1 MFTGDL
7 CGVPSQFF
15 RHVSSA
21 FVDSLGYF
29 AQAFSRIYPCF
40 DLYSIRQCHSTHVSL
55 LSAGCDRNYYTA
67 YCRGERHPI
76 TTFLPLKC
84 YLHFCNQPCFWIYN
98 SILGVPNNGLS
109 SIFIPFVFEK
119 RPILWRPQI
128 RWHDCTLRAKKIPL
142 IFYLLLGSNHWENG
156 STIPNDAKSILAA
169 NRAFLR
175 PWKGRIGKPI
185 SIFACL

>member
-55 LSAGCDRNYYTA
+55 PSAGCDRNYYTA

-84 YLHFCNQPCFWIYN
+84 YLHFCNQRISHDNCIK
-98 SILGVPNNGLS
+98 IAVRKNGLTS
-109 SIFIPFVFEK
+109 
-119 RPILWRPQI
+119 RPLAQLRKYLQCHNSNI
-128 RWHDCTLRAKKIPL
+128 RRC
-142 IFYLLLGSNHWENG
+142 
-156 STIPNDAKSILAA
+156 AA
-169 NRAFLR
+169 GQKGQLLR
-175 PWKGRIGKPI
+175 P
-185 SIFACL
+185 C

>member
-84 YLHFCNQPCFWIYN
+84 YLHFCNQPVFWDHCSTSAVLYFGLLYLFFVQLREADKH
-98 SILGVPNNGLS
+98 ILLYRSAQGKS
-109 SIFIPFVFEK
+109 SRAAVAFS
-119 RPILWRPQI
+119 RPCGYHRTNEVRQ
-128 RWHDCTLRAKKIPL
+128 
-142 IFYLLLGSNHWENG
+142 
-156 STIPNDAKSILAA
+156 
-169 NRAFLR
+169 
-175 PWKGRIGKPI
+175 WKFWSRTRRT
-185 SIFACL
+185 SCA